1 MFELIQSSVNIG
13 IWQVISVLKFQL
25 KSIADLLLWLSV
37 MVLVVMFA
45 FEWNLHLNIITHKG
59 IAAILQVVGL
69 SLDLAVS
76 YCCTNVLC
84 CPYSL

>member
-1 MFELIQSSVNIG
+1 
-13 IWQVISVLKFQL
+13 
-25 KSIADLLLWLSV
+25 
-37 MVLVVMFA
+37 MVVCYGLVVMFA

-84 CPYSL
+84 CPYSV

>member
-1 MFELIQSSVNIG
+1 LAGHISFK
-13 IWQVISVLKFQL
+13 ISVKINSKFTF
-25 KSIADLLLWLSV
+25 
-37 MVLVVMFA
+37 MVVCYGLVVMFA

-59 IAAILQVVGL
+59 IAAILHVVGL

-84 CPYSL
+84 CPYSV